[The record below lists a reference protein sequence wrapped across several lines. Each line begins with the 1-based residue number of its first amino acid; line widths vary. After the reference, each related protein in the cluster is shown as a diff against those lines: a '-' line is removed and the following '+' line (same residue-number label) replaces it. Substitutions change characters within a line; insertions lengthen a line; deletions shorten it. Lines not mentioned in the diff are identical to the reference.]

1 VSAPSFWRPASLPS
15 RIPSQSD
22 RCVSTFSIV
31 AYDPATGDLGIAVES
46 KFLGVGAVVPWAK
59 AGVGAIATQSWAN
72 TTYGPKGL
80 ELLAQGKTPDE
91 AMAALT
97 GPDEHRALRQV
108 GIVDAKGR
116 TATYTGAEC
125 FAWAGGITGPNYACQ
140 GNILVSEATVQ
151 ALARTF
157 EATSGGL
164 WDRLVAALAAGQA
177 AGGDSRG
184 QESAALLV
192 VREGGGYGGFNDR
205 FIDLRVDDHPRPIE
219 ELARLLELHKLYLFK
234 TNPED
239 IVPIDEAVARELQAV
254 LIRAGDYQG
263 PVTGVYDEATRSAFN
278 AFSMRENLEDRWV
291 EGPQIDRVVLGFI
304 RQRFA
309 SS

>member
-1 VSAPSFWRPASLPS
+1 MSVSSFKRRASLPP
-15 RIPSQSD
+15 RVPAQPD

-31 AYDPATGDLGIAVES
+31 AYDPNTGDLGIAVES
-46 KFLGVGAVVPWAK
+46 KFLAVGAVVPWAK
-59 AGVGAIATQSWAN
+59 AGVGAVATQSWAN
-72 TTYGPKGL
+72 TTYGPEGL

-116 TATYTGAEC
+116 AATYTGGEC

-164 WDRLVAALAAGQA
+164 WDRLIAALAAGQA

-192 VREGGGYGGFNDR
+192 VREGGGYSGFNDR

-219 ELARLLELHKLYLFK
+219 ELTRVLELHKLYLFK
-234 TNPED
+234 TDPKD
-239 IVPIDEAVARELQAV
+239 IVPINEAVARELQGV
-254 LIRAGDYQG
+254 LIGTGDYQS
-263 PVTGVYDEATRSAFN
+263 VVSGVYDEVTRSAFY

-291 EGPQIDRVVLGFI
+291 EGPQIDSVVLHFI
-304 RQRFA
+304 RQRFVRA
-309 SS
+309 